1 MELIDSYRLSAV
13 MATEADTPVIDLTN
27 RVGDDM
33 TAAVGSGAGKV
44 GRIIGGRVS
53 TALVKGQDSHLVTCP
68 TSRGLRS
75 DMTLFTRQMRR
86 DAASRRGLL
95 EVSAAYLIAR
105 IGMTKLALTDQ
116 GMGIGGMMY
125 ACHSRRMADRTES
138 TAIIC

>member
-1 MELIDSYRLSAV
+1 MEQIDPNRLSAI
-13 MATEADTPVIDLTN
+13 MTAKADAPVIDLAN

-53 TALVKGQDSHLVTCP
+53 TALVKGQDRHLVTGP
-68 TSRGLRS
+68 TGCGLRS

-86 DAASRRGLL
+86 DATNRRGLL
-95 EVSAAYLIAR
+95 EVSAASQVTR
-105 IGMTKLALTDQ
+105 IGMTELALTDQ

-125 ACHSRRMADRTES
+125 ACHSRRMADRTEP
-138 TAIIC
+138 AAVIC